1 MRIVASF
8 NHPSIRGN
16 EMTKQSF
23 LPRLWER
30 DDEPS
35 QFQPFHSLQREIDRL
50 FERFTGRDL
59 SLLGTNEDNGHLV
72 PCLDVRETDTDIE
85 ITTEMPGVEE
95 KDIDVTVEEDML
107 SIRGEKKTEREESDD
122 GYKLSERT
130 FGTFERK
137 MKVPR
142 GVDADKIE
150 AKLAKGVLS
159 VTIPKPPE
167 SATNKRKIDVK
178 AAA

>member
-1 MRIVASF
+1 
-8 NHPSIRGN
+8 
-16 EMTKQSF
+16 MTKQSI

-30 DDEPS
+30 DDETSHFPS
-35 QFQPFHSLQREIDRL
+35 FHSLQREIDRL
-50 FERFTGRDL
+50 FERFSGKDL
-59 SLLGTNEDNGHLV
+59 SLLGTNEENGHLV
-72 PCLDVRETDTDIE
+72 PRLDVHETDTNIE

-95 KDIDVTVEEDML
+95 KDIDVTVEDDML

-122 GYKLSERT
+122 GYKMSERT

-137 MKVPR
+137 MKVPH
-142 GVDADKIE
+142 GIDADKIE

-167 SATNKRKIDVK
+167 ASVNIKKIDVK
-178 AAA
+178 SAA